1 MTAVLV
7 VGGAG
12 YIGSHTCKA
21 LAAAGHTPIALDNM
35 VAGHRE
41 FVRWGPLIVGD
52 LDDRQLLARVMEEWG
67 IDAVV
72 HFAAHAAVGE
82 SVRDPARYWR
92 NNVVGS
98 ANLVDA
104 ARRVGVDALV
114 FSSSCATYGVPVGAD
129 AIEESAAQV
138 PISPYG
144 RTKLVTE
151 WLLADYA
158 AAYPMRSVALR
169 YFNACGADPDG
180 EIGEDH
186 RDEAHL
192 IPLVAFAAMGGRPL
206 KVFGDDYDTPDGSAV
221 RDYIHVSDL
230 AIAHVSAVD
239 YLLEG
244 GPSDAFNL
252 GTGTGTSVFGI
263 LNQARAILRRQVPH
277 VVVERR
283 PGDPPSLVA
292 NAGRAERVL
301 GFRPRHSDMRTIL
314 DTAFRWHAER
324 HPFEA
329 VRAMTG

>member
-21 LAAAGHTPIALDNM
+21 LAAAGHTPVALDNM

-41 FVRWGPLIVGD
+41 FVRWGPFIAGD
-52 LDDRQLLARVMEEWG
+52 LDDRQLLARVMGEWG
-67 IDAVV
+67 IEAIV

-104 ARRVGVDALV
+104 ARQAGVDALV
-114 FSSSCATYGVPVGAD
+114 FSSSCATYGVPTGDGAI
-129 AIEESAAQV
+129 AESAAQS

-151 WLLADYA
+151 WLLGDYA
-158 AAYPMRSVALR
+158 AAYPLRSVALR

-180 EIGEDH
+180 ELGEDH

-192 IPLVAFAAMGGRPL
+192 IPLIAFAAMGGRPL
-206 KVFGDDYDTPDGSAV
+206 KVFGDDYETPDGSAV
-221 RDYIHVSDL
+221 RDYVHVSDL
-230 AIAHVSAVD
+230 AAAHVEAVN
-239 YLLEG
+239 YLLKG
-244 GPSDAFNL
+244 GASDAFNL

-263 LNQARAILRRQVPH
+263 LASARSILGRRVPH
-277 VVVERR
+277 VVVARR

-292 NAGRAERVL
+292 DAGRAERVL
-301 GFRPRHSDMRTIL
+301 GFRPRHSDMATIL
-314 DTAFRWHAER
+314 DTAFRWHAKR
-324 HPFEA
+324 HPIA
-329 VRAMTG
+329 AGRAMTA